1 MWGAPGSDR
10 LATRGGEGTPWRRVL
25 LTFLTRGARDQIK
38 LFRASNCVDVVTCGG
53 GKKREKGSRLQNL
66 CRVCNSQQVEKGEFE
81 KVAADYLVCMNAE
94 PWAQMG

>member
-25 LTFLTRGARDQIK
+25 LTLLTHGGRDQIK
-38 LFRASNCVDVVTCGG
+38 LFKVRGRG
-53 GKKREKGSRLQNL
+53 YLWRRKKKREKGSRLQNL

-94 PWAQMG
+94 PWTQMG